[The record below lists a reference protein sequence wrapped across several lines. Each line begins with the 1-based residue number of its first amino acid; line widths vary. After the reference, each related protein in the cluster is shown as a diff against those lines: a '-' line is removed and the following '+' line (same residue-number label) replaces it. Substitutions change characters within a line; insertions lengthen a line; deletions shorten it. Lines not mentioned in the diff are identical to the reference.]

1 MNPFKSALK
10 ALTDGYRYNGEQSHV
25 LLSPDD
31 TREAAVQYAY
41 QGGAITNES
50 YKAYLAE
57 RESGASTLKA
67 LTNLTF
73 TRGGTHASVGVPFF
87 GNNFEIWN
95 DYWRDGGQKINYERE
110 VGDLRNSA
118 LLMAAYTWVSRSLSA
133 ARLTVVT
140 IDSDNKETEIQNHPL
155 VEKFDQPNQYYGG
168 EELWSGVALS
178 WLCAATAY
186 ILKVRNRATG
196 IAEFWYE
203 PWWSIRPVWPL
214 DGSQFISGYEINRDG
229 RWIPVATEDVF
240 VLRNGIDPDTRMG
253 QSATSSLVRE
263 YYTDRQAAE
272 FAALLM
278 KQGLVP
284 PIVASLGDKDR
295 SVNIEEMREFKGQL
309 LRVMSGGS
317 AGEPVV
323 VNAPATVNTLNYD
336 YGKIGLRDV
345 RAIPEERFCAAMGI
359 SPYSLHF
366 GTSRQASTFSNV
378 ENYLKHDYR
387 SYIVPLHN
395 YIAKR
400 IAREILPEF
409 QLNTDNIRVKW
420 NYDEVPLMQADLT
433 IEWRRVADAYKARI
447 LDQAE
452 AREAIGY
459 KSDDSHIGVY
469 YPVAS
474 TQTTENELEMSDPEA
489 MAGQIVN
496 GFDEVKPNGAARPF

>member
-1 MNPFKSALK
+1 MKLPSFLK
-10 ALTDGYRYNGEQSHV
+10 ALTDGYQYNGEQNHV

-31 TREAAVQYAY
+31 TREATVRYAY
-41 QGGAITNES
+41 EGGQISDQSYKSYLADRAAGVPS
-50 YKAYLAE
+50 YKALTSLAFN
-57 RESGASTLKA
+57 RGSSPNAVGA
-67 LTNLTF
+67 
-73 TRGGTHASVGVPFF
+73 PFF
-87 GNNFEIWN
+87 GQNFELW
-95 DYWRDGGQKINYERE
+95 DQYWRDGGRTINYERE
-110 VGDLRNSA
+110 VGDLRTSA

-133 ARLTVVT
+133 ARLTVVS

-155 VEKFDQPNQYYGG
+155 VEKFDQPNEFYGG

-178 WLCAATAY
+178 WLCVATAY

-203 PWWSIRPVWPL
+203 PWWSIRPTWPE
-214 DGSQFISGYEINRDG
+214 DGSKFIGGYQINRNGYWLDLA
-229 RWIPVATEDVF
+229 PEDVLVF
-240 VLRNGIDPDTRMG
+240 RNGIDPDTRMG
-253 QSATSSLVRE
+253 QSASASLVRE

-295 SVNIEEMREFKGQL
+295 AVSRDEMVEFKGQL

-409 QLNTDNIRVKW
+409 QQNTDNIRVKW
-420 NYDEVPLMQADLT
+420 NYDEVPLMQSDQT
-433 IEWRRVADAYKARI
+433 VEWRRVAEAYKARI

-459 KSDDSHIGVY
+459 KSDDSHIGIY
-469 YPVAS
+469 YPVQG
-474 TQTTENELEMSDPEA
+474 THTTENELEMSDPETLSSTL
-489 MAGQIVN
+489 VN